1 MKCGLNLYS
10 LRKLMQTEKEFLSV
24 MQKLKKIGY
33 DYVQFSGVFFAPD
46 VIRRVSEQSGLPVV
60 LTHMPMDRILHD
72 TQRLMEDHAVFGCKN
87 IGLGMMSVEII
98 LDEKKCKETI
108 AALNES
114 GRKME
119 ESGFRFFYHHHF
131 FEFFKH
137 GEETV
142 FDYMIRTAPYIN
154 FTADT
159 YWLQYGGVNVT
170 EFIKKLSGRMECVHL
185 KDYRIER
192 KETSVHKCEP
202 NFAPVGYGVMD
213 FTSIVEAMKASGV
226 QYYLVEQDDACDLPD
241 PFGEVEKSCKFIRE
255 QL

>member
-33 DYVQFSGVFFAPD
+33 DYVQFSGAFFAPD

-87 IGLGMMSVEII
+87 IGLGMMPVEII

-114 GRKME
+114 GRKVYFAACMFMRV
-119 ESGFRFFYHHHF
+119 STSR
-131 FEFFKH
+131 
-137 GEETV
+137 
-142 FDYMIRTAPYIN
+142 RT
-154 FTADT
+154 T
-159 YWLQYGGVNVT
+159 
-170 EFIKKLSGRMECVHL
+170 K
-185 KDYRIER
+185 
-192 KETSVHKCEP
+192 
-202 NFAPVGYGVMD
+202 
-213 FTSIVEAMKASGV
+213 
-226 QYYLVEQDDACDLPD
+226 
-241 PFGEVEKSCKFIRE
+241 
-255 QL
+255 